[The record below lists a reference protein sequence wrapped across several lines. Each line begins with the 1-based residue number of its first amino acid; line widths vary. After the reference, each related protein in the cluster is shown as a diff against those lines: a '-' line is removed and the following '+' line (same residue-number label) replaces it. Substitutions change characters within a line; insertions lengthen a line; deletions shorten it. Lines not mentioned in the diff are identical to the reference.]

1 VSRLR
6 IAIFC
11 FAALLSLSGRAV
23 AQVGYRPE
31 KSPYRDLEYQREWTF
46 FLGSYDARKD
56 PVGVAPLGGT
66 MLGGRYD
73 AHLTGPLYAGLRLA
87 GAPLRRRVLDPKKPP
102 GERFVGT
109 ETVPMLFADVN
120 LSLNLTGFR
129 TWHSLAPYIS
139 GGLGVTADLRGAY
152 DVGKYRFG
160 FPVTLNFGAG
170 TKWVPRNHWQLRL
183 DWTNYIYQIRY
194 PDSYFLRTGEFD
206 PVRLPGQ
213 AQSLWRRNV
222 ALSLGVSFLFRQ

>member
-1 VSRLR
+1 VNGLR
-6 IAIFC
+6 A
-11 FAALLSLSGRAV
+11 ATALVVALLALPAYAGG
-23 AQVGYRPE
+23 QVGYRPE
-31 KSPYRDLEYQREWTF
+31 QSPYRDLEYRREWTF
-46 FLGSYDARKD
+46 FAGSYDARKD
-56 PVGVAPLGGT
+56 PVGVAPRGGA
-66 MLGGRYD
+66 MFGGRYD

-87 GAPLRRRVLDPKKPP
+87 GALLERRILDPKKPP
-102 GERFVGT
+102 GERFVGR
-109 ETVPMLFADVN
+109 ESVPMVFADVN

-129 TWHSLAPYIS
+129 TWHSLAPYFA
-139 GGLGVTADLRGAY
+139 GGLGVTADVRGAY
-152 DVGKYRFG
+152 DIGQYRFG

-170 TKWVPRNHWQLRL
+170 TKWVPRTRWQVRL

-222 ALSLGVSFLFRQ
+222 ALTLGVSYLYKQ